1 MEAANTASIKKF
13 IPKEKSI
20 EWDYDGEADVL
31 YISFGAPRPAVGVDM
46 GNSVIM
52 RYDEKHDEIVGI
64 TIIGVRASARYQGG
78 RTSHTEGITTTKAA
92 PDPRGVVTV
101 PKKVRDPDKG
111 LGLDIFPEV
120 VRS

>member
-1 MEAANTASIKKF
+1 M
-13 IPKEKSI
+13 
-20 EWDYDGEADVL
+20 EWDYDREADVL

-46 GNSVIM
+46 GNGVIM
-52 RYDEKHDEIVGI
+52 RYDETHGRDCGHYYYRGAGI
-64 TIIGVRASARYQGG
+64 GEVSERAHR
-78 RTSHTEGITTTKAA
+78 HTVGITTTRAA

-101 PKKVRDPDKG
+101 PKKVRDPDEG